1 MLRRT
6 HTSLAVGAGAAAAV
20 GVVWLAAFHSAPL
33 HTVDGDVFVA
43 FRDLQDGP
51 LDPFAGAAAGLV
63 DTRPFAL
70 ASVLLIVFAYAQG
83 RPRAALV
90 AGAVLVGANL
100 TTQGLKAAVTAPRF
114 HPGLGDR
121 QLIVESW
128 PSGHATAA
136 MALVLVAI
144 IVAPPSWRMLCT
156 VLGALYVTWA
166 GMSVMIL
173 GWHYASDVAAGFLV
187 ATAWAAVGGV
197 AAGEARVSGARM
209 PVRWRGAGV
218 AVGLAGAIAIV
229 ADPGIAY
236 TIAGSLDSPAVAL
249 GTATIGIV
257 VLVIAAARRRT
268 RESRPR
274 RTAART

>member
-6 HTSLAVGAGAAAAV
+6 PTGLAVGAGAAAAV

-33 HTVDGDVFVA
+33 HTVDGDVFVT
-43 FRDLQDGP
+43 FRGLQDGP
-51 LDPFAGAAAGLV
+51 LDPFARAAAALV

-70 ASVLLIVFAYAQG
+70 ASVLLVVFAYARG
-83 RPRAALV
+83 RIRAALV

-100 TTQGLKAAVTAPRF
+100 TTQGLKAAVTSPRF

-136 MALVLVAI
+136 MALVLVSI
-144 IVAPPSWRMLCT
+144 IVAPPSWRLLCA
-156 VLGALYVTWA
+156 VLGAIYVTWA
-166 GMSVMIL
+166 GISVMIL
-173 GWHYASDVAAGFLV
+173 GWHYPSDVVAGFLV
-187 ATAWAAVGGV
+187 ATAWAAVG
-197 AAGEARVSGARM
+197 AAVSEARAGGARM
-209 PVRWRGAGV
+209 PARRRGAGV

-229 ADPGIAY
+229 ADPGIPY

-249 GTATIGIV
+249 GTAAIGIAAL
-257 VLVIAAARRRT
+257 VLAAARRRS
-268 RESRPR
+268 RGSRPR
-274 RTAART
+274 GSAART